1 MFNTKCYIDMVDYAQ
16 IRPYSD
22 HTTVWEDAAYECLK
36 AAYGGEESVEDACAK
51 TAEMM
56 DAALAEE

>member
-16 IRPYSD
+16 IRPYSNQ
-22 HTTVWEDAAYECLK
+22 TSKWEDKAYELLK
-36 AAYGGEESVEDACAK
+36 NAYAGNDDVETACKK

-56 DAALAEE
+56 NEALAEE